1 MKKLLPKNLIK
12 LASVCHIPLYIVG
25 GAVRDH
31 LAGYSL
37 KDADWD
43 LASAATDEEF
53 CAAARA
59 CGFSVRAV
67 YPATGTVKAEDPDG
81 IGYEYTRF
89 RSDKYVRG
97 IHTPAEICFTDD
109 IARDARRRDFCADA
123 VYYDI
128 AADEY
133 ADPLG
138 GIPDIRARVLRTVA
152 PAEKVFGEDG
162 LRLLR
167 LARIAAQTG
176 FSPDGAC
183 LAGAGK
189 NAALIRDIV
198 PERIFRELDLLL
210 HADEKPGGADG
221 PYRGLCILRKTGVF
235 AHILPEL
242 ARGDGMA
249 QRADFHDHDVLEH
262 SFRCVRYAP
271 PTIRWAAL
279 LHDAGKPFCLL
290 RDGNFHAHPEEG
302 ARIAEEILS
311 RLKAPA
317 KLTARTKEL
326 VALHMR
332 DFDLK
337 MREEKVRRE
346 IVRAYPF
353 LEELFA
359 LRQAD
364 FSACKD
370 DLSPAPSVLKWRRI
384 LAGMEREGVPFT
396 LAMLAVNGRDMA
408 ALGLR
413 GERVGAALLALQNYC
428 VEDGRRNRREAL
440 LARAKKFADRPAD

>member
-1 MKKLLPKNLIK
+1 MNELIPQNLRF
-12 LASVCHIPLYIVG
+12 LAQKCAFPLYLVG
-25 GAVRDH
+25 GSVRDF
-31 LAGYSL
+31 LAGFPL
-37 KDADWD
+37 RGADFD
-43 LASAATDEEF
+43 LASPASDEAFARAAE
-53 CAAARA
+53 A
-59 CGFSVRAV
+59 CGFTVRAV
-67 YPATGTVKAEDPDG
+67 YPATGTVKIEDAAG

-428 VEDGRRNRREAL
+428 VEDGRRNTREAL